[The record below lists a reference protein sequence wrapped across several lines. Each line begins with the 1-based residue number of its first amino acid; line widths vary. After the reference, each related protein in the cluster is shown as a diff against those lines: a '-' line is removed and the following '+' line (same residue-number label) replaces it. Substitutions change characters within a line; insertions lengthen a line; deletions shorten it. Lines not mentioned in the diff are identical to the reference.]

1 MMAGVD
7 TRVLDVI
14 RQNKDI
20 IQVVLAL
27 PISER
32 SFAIADEVD
41 QMEAQG
47 YKLSYCVAY
56 ASDKYNVSERS
67 VYRYLNLYRQ
77 KLNEI

>member
-1 MMAGVD
+1 MMAGMD

-56 ASDKYNVSERS
+56 TADKYSVSERS

>member
-1 MMAGVD
+1 MIAGVD

-56 ASDKYNVSERS
+56 VADKYNVSERS

>member
-1 MMAGVD
+1 MAGVD
-7 TRVLDVI
+7 SRVLDVI

-41 QMEAQG
+41 QMESQG
-47 YKLSYCVAY
+47 YKLSYGVAY
-56 ASDKYNVSERS
+56 AADKYNVSERS

>member
-41 QMEAQG
+41 QMETQG

-56 ASDKYNVSERS
+56 TADKYNVSERS